1 MFEYKAKVLAIVDT
15 STFDLEI
22 DLGFKFYTKQRV
34 RLWGVMPIDTKALE
48 AKTLLE
54 QLVQDSVIVQTKFT
68 KRGKVGRILGTIWTV
83 DKSGNAHT
91 NINEL
96 LLKNNFAKTFKELD

>member
-1 MFEYKAKVLAIVDT
+1 MFKYRAKVLAIVDT

-34 RLWGVMPIDTKALE
+34 RLWGVMPIDTSAKEARTMLE
-48 AKTLLE
+48 K
-54 QLVQDSVIVQTKFT
+54 LVQDGVIVQTKFT
-68 KRGKVGRILGTIWTV
+68 KRGKVGRILGTIWTI
-83 DKSGNAHT
+83 DKSGSPGT

-96 LLKNNFAKTFKELD
+96 LLENNFAKTFKELD